1 MNESEQKSVEDFYD
15 LAVRKAEENRT
26 LFSGSSQ
33 EQTATLRK
41 LIESADL
48 VFGVYPAPLTARGVD
63 FRIIKGEGH
72 LTKQVHE
79 QSTKKVRWNAVP
91 CRSVEEA
98 EGMRQVFGDGSVTH

>member
-1 MNESEQKSVEDFYD
+1 MDESDKKRVEDFYD
-15 LAVRKAEENRT
+15 QAVRKAEENWA

-63 FRIIKGEGH
+63 FRIIKGEGF

-79 QSTKKVRWNAVP
+79 QSTEKVRWNAVP
-91 CRSVEEA
+91 CRSAEEA
-98 EGMRQVFGDGSVTH
+98 EAMRQTFGDKSVTH